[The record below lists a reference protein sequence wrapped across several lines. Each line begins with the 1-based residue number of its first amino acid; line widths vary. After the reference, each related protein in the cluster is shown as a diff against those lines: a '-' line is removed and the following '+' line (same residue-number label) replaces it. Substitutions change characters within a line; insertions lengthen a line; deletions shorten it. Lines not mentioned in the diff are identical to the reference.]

1 VRHSAERLLHLPPQT
16 LLLGG
21 LSSPNRCT
29 DRSFPGTTNGCD
41 GSVRLAYARTV
52 RNEPVLLVHG
62 FASSFALNW
71 ERNGWVD
78 LLRDAGREVIA
89 VDLLGHGDAPKPY
102 DPASYATL
110 EDRVLEALP
119 DDGRAVDAVGF
130 SLGAVTLVRAAGKA
144 TDRFS
149 RIVLA
154 GIGEGNMREGDPE
167 PVARA
172 IEGGLDSVTDADG
185 EDSHAGRMARAFAQ
199 FAANGTND
207 PKALAACLRRP
218 GGRLTHEQLA
228 AVRAET
234 LVIIGDKDFA
244 GPADPVVSGI
254 AGAKF
259 TGLRGVDHFG
269 TPQNFGFLDAAL
281 VFLDAM

>member
-1 VRHSAERLLHLPPQT
+1 M
-16 LLLGG
+16 
-21 LSSPNRCT
+21 
-29 DRSFPGTTNGCD
+29 
-41 GSVRLAYARTV
+41 AYARAV

-89 VDLLGHGDAPKPY
+89 VDLLGHGTAPKPY
-102 DPASYATL
+102 EPDAYAAL

-119 DDGRAVDAVGF
+119 SDGRRVDAVGF

-144 TDRFS
+144 PDRFAK
-149 RIVLA
+149 IVVA
-154 GIGEGNMREGDPE
+154 GIGAGNMRESDPE

-172 IEGGLDSVTDADG
+172 IELGLDSIADDEG
-185 EDSHAGRMARAFAQ
+185 EDSHASRMARAFAQ

-218 GGRLTHEQLA
+218 GGRLNDEQLA
-228 AVRAET
+228 LVRAET
-234 LVIIGDKDFA
+234 LVVIGDKDFA
-244 GPADPVVSGI
+244 GPADPVVAGI
-254 AGAKF
+254 AGATF
-259 TGLRGVDHFG
+259 AGLRGVDHFG
-269 TPQNFGFLDAAL
+269 TPQNFGFLDVAL
-281 VFLDAM
+281 KFLDAM

>member
-1 VRHSAERLLHLPPQT
+1 M
-16 LLLGG
+16 
-21 LSSPNRCT
+21 
-29 DRSFPGTTNGCD
+29 
-41 GSVRLAYARTV
+41 

-62 FASSFALNW
+62 FASSFVLNW

-89 VDLLGHGDAPKPY
+89 VDLLGHGTAPKPY
-102 DPASYATL
+102 DPDSYASL

-119 DDGRAVDAVGF
+119 ADGSRVDAVGF
-130 SLGAVTLVRAAGKA
+130 SLGAVTLVRAAGKMP
-144 TDRFS
+144 DRFA
-149 RIVLA
+149 RIVVA

-172 IEGGLDSVTDADG
+172 IELGLDAVSDDEG

-218 GGRLTHEQLA
+218 GGRLTGEQLA
-228 AVRAET
+228 LVQAEA
-234 LVIIGDKDFA
+234 LVVIGDRDFA
-244 GPADPVVSGI
+244 GPADPVVAGI
-254 AGAKF
+254 AGSRF
-259 TGLRGVDHFG
+259 VGLRGVDHFG

-281 VFLDAM
+281 SFLDAI